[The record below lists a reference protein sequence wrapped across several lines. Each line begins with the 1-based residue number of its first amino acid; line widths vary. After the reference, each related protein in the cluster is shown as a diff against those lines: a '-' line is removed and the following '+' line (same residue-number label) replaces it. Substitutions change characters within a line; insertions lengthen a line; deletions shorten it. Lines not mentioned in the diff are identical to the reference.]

1 MDTKPEKITRS
12 PFNRNAGS
20 WMTDIHDR
28 ALHHPISPPPRPLPW
43 TNPSS
48 AKAEIERVTTGDR
61 MAIKVARRLPDKV
74 LYWAAIRVIGY
85 GIGRLSDNIP
95 EPTTDEVLRAWR
107 WK

>member
-1 MDTKPEKITRS
+1 
-12 PFNRNAGS
+12 
-20 WMTDIHDR
+20 
-28 ALHHPISPPPRPLPW
+28 
-43 TNPSS
+43 
-48 AKAEIERVTTGDR
+48 